1 MMKKALCSAAFT
13 LILIACS
20 LPAFAQKVGYVNS
33 ASIISELPDVKAADL
48 TVEALQKQLQKKA
61 QEMVEKFQADYA
73 DVQRKVEN
81 GDLSPKQQEEEGKRL
96 EAKQAELSQL
106 EQDSYKQIQDKRNEL
121 LRPIYDRVNQAI
133 KEVALESGYLMI
145 VDQAVLL
152 YSDPSADAT
161 ALVRK
166 KLGLQ

>member
-1 MMKKALCSAAFT
+1 MKKALGSAAFT
-13 LILIACS
+13 LILIAFS
-20 LPAFAQKVGYVNS
+20 LGSAIAQKVGYVNS
-33 ASIISELPDVKAADL
+33 QSIISELPDVKAADL

-73 DVQRKVEN
+73 EVQRKVEN

-96 EAKQAELSQL
+96 ETRQAELGQL

-121 LRPIYDRVNQAI
+121 LRPIYDRVNEAI
-133 KEVALESGYLMI
+133 KAVAEENGFLML

>member
-1 MMKKALCSAAFT
+1 MKQVSRITAFT
-13 LILIACS
+13 LLFAAGALVS
-20 LPAFAQKVGYVNS
+20 GLAQKVGYVNS
-33 ASIISELPDVKAADL
+33 TSIIAELPDVKAAEL

-61 QEMVEKFQADYA
+61 QDMLQKFQTDYA
-73 DVQRKVEN
+73 EVQRKVEN

-96 EAKQAELSQL
+96 EAKQNELSQF

-121 LRPIYDRVNQAI
+121 LRPIYDKVNQAI
-133 KEVALESGYLMI
+133 KEVAEENGYLML
-145 VDQAVLL
+145 VDQGVLL

-166 KLGLQ
+166 KLGLK

>member
-1 MMKKALCSAAFT
+1 MKKALGSAVFT
-13 LILIACS
+13 LIMITCFLGSAI
-20 LPAFAQKVGYVNS
+20 AQKVGYVNS
-33 ASIISELPDVKAADL
+33 QSIISELPDVKAADL

-73 DVQRKVEN
+73 EVQRKVEN

-96 EAKQAELSQL
+96 EARQAELGQL

-121 LRPIYDRVNQAI
+121 LRPIYDRVNEAI
-133 KEVALESGYLMI
+133 KAVAEENGFLML

-152 YSDPSADAT
+152 YSDPSVDAT

>member
-13 LILIACS
+13 LILITCS
-20 LPAFAQKVGYVNS
+20 LSAYAQKVGYVNS
-33 ASIISELPDVKAADL
+33 ASIIAELPDVKAADL

-61 QEMVEKFQADYA
+61 QEMIEKFQADYA

-96 EAKQAELSQL
+96 EAKQAELGQL

-133 KEVALESGYLMI
+133 KEVALESGYLML

>member
-1 MMKKALCSAAFT
+1 MKKALGSAAFT
-13 LILIACS
+13 LILIAFS
-20 LPAFAQKVGYVNS
+20 LGSAIAQKVGYVS
-33 ASIISELPDVKAADL
+33 SQSIISELPDVKAADL

-73 DVQRKVEN
+73 EVQRKVEN
-81 GDLSPKQQEEEGKRL
+81 GDLSPKQQEEESKRL
-96 EAKQAELSQL
+96 ETRQAELGQL

-121 LRPIYDRVNQAI
+121 LRPIYDRVNEAI
-133 KEVALESGYLMI
+133 KAVAEENGFLMI